1 MNRCPACHS
10 SDIEIMFDMGL
21 QPMSLVSLQDD
32 PAKSAALEKYPI
44 QLAICHNC
52 THVHNIKFDPANV
65 KYTGAG
71 CRMFNSGNEWQ
82 NHIEA
87 VQSKLLLDVDFIIE
101 IGAGDCEFL
110 AGLDT
115 EAELLA
121 VDPCEAVEIASDL
134 GIPFRRELFDPDKH
148 FPAYDGK
155 EVLIIMRHLL
165 EHMEEPRDLLDGI
178 VRKARQRA
186 ASTHLYV
193 EVPSCGNALDN
204 QRIEDWTYEHPQ
216 HFTVQSL
223 HALMRHAGAH
233 ANVCRL
239 SYGDEVI
246 CCKATLN
253 PSLLTTARD
262 IDEVVDSYTQ
272 VAENITAASKWIRQ
286 LNGNV
291 AFWGG
296 AGKSAMFLRQFDL
309 PSNTVVVDSHY
320 DKWRACVPGTRIP
333 IRPPTVLKKRPV
345 DVIIATTSWRA
356 NDIRDEI
363 IQRNIPCRRL
373 LKFERGE
380 FVEVPLG
387 NQEETEATE

>member
-1 MNRCPACHS
+1 M
-10 SDIEIMFDMGL
+10 
-21 QPMSLVSLQDD
+21 
-32 PAKSAALEKYPI
+32 Y
-44 QLAICHNC
+44 
-52 THVHNIKFDPANV
+52 
-65 KYTGAG
+65 
-71 CRMFNSGNEWQ
+71 NSGIAWQ

-87 VQSKLLLDVDFIIE
+87 VKSKLLLDVDFIIE

-115 EAELLA
+115 DAELLA
-121 VDPCEAVEIASDL
+121 IDPCEAVEIASELD
-134 GIPFRRELFDPDKH
+134 IPFRRKLFDPDTD
-148 FPAYDGK
+148 FPEDDGK

-165 EHMEEPRDLLDGI
+165 EHMIEPRNLLDGI
-178 VRKARQRA
+178 VRKARQRS
-186 ASTHLYV
+186 ASTHLYI

-204 QRIEDWTYEHPQ
+204 RRIEDWTYEHPQ

-223 HALMRHAGAH
+223 HKLMKNAGAY
-233 ANVCRL
+233 ANICRL

-253 PSLLTTARD
+253 PSLLTTVRD
-262 IDEVVDSYTQ
+262 IDEVVDGYKQ
-272 VAENITAASKWIRQ
+272 VAENITAASDWVRQ
-286 LNGNV
+286 LGVDRV

-296 AGKSAMFLRQFDL
+296 AGKGAMFLRQFKL
-309 PSNTVVVDSHY
+309 PPNTIVVDSHY

-363 IQRNIPCRRL
+363 IQRNISCRRL
-373 LKFERGE
+373 LKFERGKLT
-380 FVEVPLG
+380 EVPLG
-387 NQEETEATE
+387 NQEETEATA

>member
-1 MNRCPACHS
+1 MYN
-10 SDIEIMFDMGL
+10 
-21 QPMSLVSLQDD
+21 
-32 PAKSAALEKYPI
+32 
-44 QLAICHNC
+44 N
-52 THVHNIKFDPANV
+52 
-65 KYTGAG
+65 
-71 CRMFNSGNEWQ
+71 GNTWQ
-82 NHIEA
+82 EHIEE
-87 VQSKLLLDVDFIIE
+87 VYRKLPLNVDLIIE

-121 VDPCEAVEIASDL
+121 IDPCEAVETASELD
-134 GIPFRRELFDPDKH
+134 IPFTRELFDPDKH
-148 FPAYDGK
+148 FPEDDSK

-165 EHMEEPRDLLDGI
+165 EHMTDPRSLLDGL
-178 VRKARQRA
+178 VRKARRRL
-186 ASTHLYV
+186 ASTHLYI
-193 EVPSCGNALDN
+193 EVPSCGKALDN

-223 HALMRHAGAH
+223 NKLMKNSGAH
-233 ANVCRL
+233 GASSRL

-246 CCKATLN
+246 CCKTMLCPA
-253 PSLLTTARD
+253 LLQPVRD
-262 IDEVVDSYTQ
+262 IDEVVEGYKQ
-272 VAENITAASKWIRQ
+272 VSENIASASEWVRQ
-286 LNGNV
+286 LDPGSV

-309 PSNTVVVDSHY
+309 PPNTIVVDSHY

-345 DVIIATTSWRA
+345 GVIIATTSWRA

-363 IQRNIPCRRL
+363 ILRNIPCHRL
-373 LKFERGE
+373 LKFEHGKLT
-380 FVEVPLG
+380 EVPLG